1 MKLTNATE
9 QAVAIVAILATQS
22 HETLVSSETIYRKL
36 SVSQSYI
43 KKLLRKL
50 VVAEIVSS
58 VSRKQ
63 WRFPIEQGITR
74 YLAL

>member
-58 VSRKQ
+58 VS
-63 WRFPIEQGITR
+63 ETV
-74 YLAL
+74 AVSN